1 MTRINLLPWRAE
13 LRRQQRIEFAAI
25 TALCAMVTLGVVFG
39 VNLML
44 EGELAYQQQRNEFLR
59 TETGKIERQIKEIKE
74 LEQERERLISRMRAI
89 ETLQSSRPAI
99 VHVLDD
105 IVTTLPDGV
114 LLTEIQQKG
123 DTFEIS
129 GVAQSNA
136 RVSSFMRNI
145 ERSEWLKEPKLE
157 VIETSSKNQ
166 SHGATFKL
174 RARQQTPHQ
183 DAAAGG
189 DQLP

>member
-13 LRRQQRIEFAAI
+13 LRRQQRIEFMAI
-25 TALCAMVTLGVVFG
+25 TVVCALFTLGGVFG

-105 IVTTLPDGV
+105 IVTTLPDGI

-129 GVAQSNA
+129 GIAQSNA

-157 VIETSSKNQ
+157 VIETTGKDQ

-174 RARQQTPHQ
+174 RTRQRAPHQ
-183 DAAAGG
+183 DNAGG
-189 DQLP
+189 DKPS

>member
-13 LRRQQRIEFAAI
+13 LRRQQRIEFMAI
-25 TALCAMVTLGVVFG
+25 TVVCALFTLGGVFG

-44 EGELAYQQQRNEFLR
+44 EEDLAYQQQRNEFLR

-129 GVAQSNA
+129 GIAQSNA

-157 VIETSSKNQ
+157 VIETTGKDQ

-174 RARQQTPHQ
+174 RTRQRAPHQ
-183 DAAAGG
+183 DNAGG
-189 DQLP
+189 DKPS

>member
-13 LRRQQRIEFAAI
+13 LRRQQRIEFMAI
-25 TALCAMVTLGVVFG
+25 TVICALFTLGGVFG

-105 IVTTLPDGV
+105 IVTTLPDGI

-129 GVAQSNA
+129 GIAQSNA

-157 VIETSSKNQ
+157 VIETTGKDQ

-174 RARQQTPHQ
+174 RTRQRAPHQ
-183 DAAAGG
+183 DNAGG
-189 DQLP
+189 DKPS

>member
-13 LRRQQRIEFAAI
+13 LRRQQRIEFVAI
-25 TALCAMVTLGVVFG
+25 TAICALFALGGVFA
-39 VNLML
+39 VKLVL
-44 EGELAYQQQRNEFLR
+44 EDELAYQQQRNEFLR
-59 TETGKIERQIKEIKE
+59 TETGKIERQIREIKE

-114 LLTEIQQKG
+114 LLTEIEQRG
-123 DTFEIS
+123 STFEIS
-129 GVAQSNA
+129 GIAQSNA

-157 VIETSSKNQ
+157 VIETTGKDQ

-174 RARQQTPHQ
+174 RARQQIPHQ
-183 DAAAGG
+183 DGGG
-189 DQLP
+189 DNAP

>member
-13 LRRQQRIEFAAI
+13 LRRQQRIEFLAL
-25 TALCAMVTLGVVFG
+25 TAVCATLTLGAVFA
-39 VNLML
+39 VNLLL
-44 EGELAYQQQRNEFLR
+44 ESALAYQQQRNDFLR
-59 TETGKIERQIKEIKE
+59 TETGKIERQIKEIRE
-74 LEQERERLISRMRAI
+74 LEKERERLIARMRAI

-114 LLTEIQQKG
+114 LLTQIHQKG

-136 RVSSFMRNI
+136 RVSSFMRNM
-145 ERSEWLKEPKLE
+145 ERSEWLKEPKLD
-157 VIETSSKNQ
+157 VIETNGKGPSS
-166 SHGATFKL
+166 GATFKL
-174 RARQQTPHQ
+174 RVRQQIPHQ
-183 DAAAGG
+183 ESASG
-189 DQLP
+189 DQPS